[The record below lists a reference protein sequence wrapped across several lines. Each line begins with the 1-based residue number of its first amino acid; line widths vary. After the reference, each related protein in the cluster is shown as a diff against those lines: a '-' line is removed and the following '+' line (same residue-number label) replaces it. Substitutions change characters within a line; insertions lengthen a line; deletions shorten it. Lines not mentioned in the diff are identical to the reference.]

1 MSISTLLGFLAG
13 FGFVV
18 VSILLG
24 GKLLSFYDLPS
35 IMIVFGGV
43 IAATV
48 ISFPVKQLM
57 SALRA
62 IKLIFKKDV
71 YDPQKDID
79 MIIDMANTARRNGL
93 LALENDLERLESRFL
108 QKGMMLVIDGSNSE
122 LVRNVM
128 ETEISFTSDRHA
140 ECISVF
146 KAGSA
151 YAPAFGMIGT
161 LIGLINMLLA
171 LDDPDSIGP
180 AMSVALVTTFYGS
193 LLANLF
199 FLPIAKKLQALS
211 DREQFQNEMI
221 LEGIM
226 AIQDGENPK
235 VIRDKLEAFI
245 ANPKAGSS
253 KKANQKDAQG
263 AKGAR
268 NG

>member
-1 MSISTLLGFLAG
+1 MSITTILGFLAG
-13 FGFVV
+13 VGFVV
-18 VSILLG
+18 VSITLN
-24 GKLLSFYDLPS
+24 GKLSSFYDLPS
-35 IMIVFGGV
+35 VMIVVGGV
-43 IAATV
+43 VAATV
-48 ISFPVKQLM
+48 ISFPLQQLKAAM
-57 SALRA
+57 SA
-62 IKLIFKKDV
+62 IKLIFKKDS

-79 MIIDMANTARRNGL
+79 MILNMANTARRNGL
-93 LALENDLERLESRFL
+93 LALENDLEGLESRFL
-108 QKGMMLVIDGSNSE
+108 RKGMMLVIDGSSSE
-122 LVRNVM
+122 LVRNVL
-128 ETEISFTSDRHA
+128 ENEISFTSDRHA

-146 KAGSA
+146 KAGSG

-171 LDDPDSIGP
+171 LDDPDAIGP

-193 LLANLF
+193 LLANIF

-235 VIRDKLEAFI
+235 VIRDKLEAFTSK
-245 ANPKAGSS
+245 PKTAG
-253 KKANQKDAQG
+253 KAAV
-263 AKGAR
+263 KGGK